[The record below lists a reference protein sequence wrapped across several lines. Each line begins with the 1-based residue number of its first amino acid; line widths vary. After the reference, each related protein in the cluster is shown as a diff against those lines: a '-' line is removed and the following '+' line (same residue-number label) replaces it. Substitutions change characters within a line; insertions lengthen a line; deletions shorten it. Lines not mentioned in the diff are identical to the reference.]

1 MSQQEQNA
9 YILGTESAEL
19 HRLGLQHQVWA
30 SEAHKGWR
38 IAGFK
43 VGQTILDLGCG
54 PGFCTKELGYVVGP
68 TGKVIGVDKSEAY
81 IAFLKTIAQKYNLP
95 IETQFADFSQMALE
109 ENSLDG
115 VYCRWAMAWIPN
127 VEEVLTKVYK
137 ALKPG
142 AKVVFHEYYDWSL
155 LQTSP
160 EYPNLK
166 KAIKQSLQTFYD
178 SEGTINIGK
187 LLPGMFESLGMKVVS
202 QRPMNKLATPSTFD
216 WQWPR
221 TFFQLYF
228 PKVAE
233 AGYLTFEEVRSAL
246 EELEI
251 LGANPNATILTPH
264 MVEVIAQK

>member
-9 YILGTESAEL
+9 YILGTEAAEL

-38 IAGFK
+38 NAGFTA
-43 VGQTILDLGCG
+43 GQTILDLGCG
-54 PGFCTKELGYVVGP
+54 PGFCTKELAYVVGP

-81 IAFLKTIAQKYNLP
+81 IQFLDVLSRQHNLP
-95 IETQFADFSQMALE
+95 IEAQYADFNEMKLE
-109 ENSLDG
+109 DNSLDG

-142 AKVVFHEYYDWSL
+142 ARVVFHEYYDWSL

-160 EYPNLK
+160 EFPNLR
-166 KAIKQSLQTFYD
+166 KAIENALQTFHD
-178 SEGTINIGK
+178 SEGTVNIGK
-187 LLPGMFESLGMKVVS
+187 HLPGMFEKLGMKIIS
-202 QRPMNKLATPSTFD
+202 QRPMNKLATPDSID

-221 TFFQLYF
+221 TFFQIYF

-233 AGYLTFEEVRSAL
+233 AGYLTNDEVQKAL

-251 LGANPNATILTPH
+251 LGTNSNATILTPQ
-264 MVEVIAQK
+264 MVEVIAEK

>member
-9 YILGTESAEL
+9 YILGTEALEL

-30 SEAHKGWR
+30 SEAHRGWR
-38 IAGFK
+38 NAGFTD
-43 VGQTILDLGCG
+43 GQTILDLGCG
-54 PGFCTKELGYVVGP
+54 PGFCAKELGYVVGQ

-81 IAFLKTIAQKYNLP
+81 IDFLNGIKKTYNLQ
-95 IETQFADFSQMALE
+95 IETQCADFNNMTLDD
-109 ENSLDG
+109 NSLDG

-160 EYPNLK
+160 EFPSLK
-166 KAIKQSLQTFYD
+166 KAIKQSLQTFFD
-178 SEGTINIGK
+178 SEGTVDIGK
-187 LLPGMFESLGMKVVS
+187 FLPKLFSDLGMTVLS
-202 QRPMNKLATPSTFD
+202 QRPMNKLATPDALD

-221 TFFQLYF
+221 TFFQIYF

-233 AGYLTFEEVRSAL
+233 VGYLTNDDVRDAL
-246 EELEI
+246 KELEV
-251 LGANPNATILTPH
+251 LATNPNATILTPQ
-264 MVEVIAQK
+264 MVEIIAQK